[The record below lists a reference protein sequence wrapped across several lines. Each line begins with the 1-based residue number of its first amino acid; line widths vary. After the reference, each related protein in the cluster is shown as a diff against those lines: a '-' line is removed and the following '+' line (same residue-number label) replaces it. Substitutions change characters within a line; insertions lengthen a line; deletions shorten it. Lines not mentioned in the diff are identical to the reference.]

1 MNNAQLWFVFFC
13 LIGAYLAGLA
23 TAAHY
28 EIDREKEREQK
39 QWEKFQ
45 KAFEE

>member
-1 MNNAQLWFVFFC
+1 MNNAQLWFVFFS

-23 TAAHY
+23 TAAVY
-28 EIDREKEREQK
+28 ETNKEKEREQK

-45 KAFEE
+45 KAFED